1 MAFITRV
8 DTRTKTHIDPAD
20 YPATYIDILYDHAGY
35 LRANGGGIGPW
46 SLAGKRIAVVSSGAA
61 GLISA
66 FQLMQMGAAVTIFEA
81 ADRAGG
87 RLYTIYPVP
96 GAAAAFE
103 MGAMR
108 VPPCEQLF
116 GRRR

>member
-1 MAFITRV
+1 
-8 DTRTKTHIDPAD
+8 
-20 YPATYIDILYDHAGY
+20 
-35 LRANGGGIGPW
+35 
-46 SLAGKRIAVVSSGAA
+46 
-61 GLISA
+61 
-66 FQLMQMGAAVTIFEA
+66 MQMGAAVTIFEA